1 MRIRPHIA
9 AMVVA
14 LLAAGPAAAQVV
26 LGTTGDMNAPPLE
39 WAGKLRG
46 KLPDGNGFYCSAQ
59 FIAPRV
65 VLTAGHCIKNLARN
79 TFNSGFAFFLQYK
92 SGGWTHVYHG
102 LCWSVPAAYSLPADY
117 GSRDERQRQRDVF
130 TADQYDYGMILV
142 DSPSATGSF
151 PSWAG
156 SWKEGDWHG
165 ATKIG
170 YPADVAAGQVIQ
182 VAHGALIFA
191 DDIPILGVP
200 AFPRLLALWQDNPS
214 LTEGTSGGG
223 WVGNFGTAE
232 GPRTNVLVS
241 VTSFHFLNHPEMS
254 YGPQFD
260 SDLFKQML
268 DHVAAGGCLGH

>member
-1 MRIRPHIA
+1 MRICLHMAGII
-9 AMVVA
+9 VA
-14 LLAAGPAAAQVV
+14 LLAAGPAAAQPV

-46 KLPDGNGFYCSAQ
+46 KTPDGSGFYCSAQ

-65 VLTAGHCIKNLARN
+65 LLTAGHCIRNLKDN
-79 TFNSGFAFFLQYK
+79 TFNSDFAFFLQYQ

-102 LCWSVPAAYSLPADY
+102 LCWSVPAAYSLPPDFASHT
-117 GSRDERQRQRDVF
+117 GEQQQRDVF

-142 DSPSATGSF
+142 DTPSTTGYF
-151 PSWAG
+151 HGWAG

-170 YPADVAAGQVIQ
+170 YPADVAAGQLIQ
-182 VAHGALIFA
+182 LAHGALIFA
-191 DDIPILGVP
+191 DDIPLLGAR
-200 AFPRLLALWQDNPS
+200 AFPRLLALWQDNPR

-223 WVGNFGTAE
+223 WVGNFSTQE
-232 GPRTNVLVS
+232 GPQSNVLIS
-241 VTSFHFLNHPEMS
+241 LTSFYFRDHPEMS

-260 SDLFKQML
+260 QQIFQQML
-268 DHVAAGGCLGH
+268 DHVAAGGCLGR

>member
-1 MRIRPHIA
+1 MRILSLMA
-9 AMVVA
+9 AIGVA
-14 LLAAGPAAAQVV
+14 LLAAGPAGAQVV
-26 LGTTGDMNAPPLE
+26 IGTAPDMSAPPLE

-46 KLPDGNGFYCSAQ
+46 RMPGGDGFYCSAQ

-65 VLTAGHCIKNLARN
+65 ILTAGHCVKNLARN
-79 TFNSGFAFFLQYK
+79 TFNSNFAFFLQYK

-117 GSRDERQRQRDVF
+117 ASQGRPQQQRDVF
-130 TADQYDYGMILV
+130 TADQYDYAMIYV
-142 DSPSATGSF
+142 DAPSATGSF
-151 PSWAG
+151 PAWAG

-170 YPADVAAGQVIQ
+170 YPADVAAGQLIQ

-191 DDIPILGVP
+191 NDIPILGVP

-223 WVGNFGTAE
+223 WVGNFSMAGGAQ
-232 GPRTNVLVS
+232 TNVLVS
-241 VTSFHFLNHPEMS
+241 LTSFHFLNHPEMS

-268 DHVAAGGCLGH
+268 AHVGAGGCLGH